1 MPIAAALT
9 RDLVIT
15 YGARRAVDGLD
26 LAVNAASVTA
36 LLGPNGA
43 GKSST
48 LAALAGLIKPNS
60 GTIRVLD
67 GAPGGRQVR
76 DRVGV
81 MLQDDG
87 LPPGAHGAEIVR
99 HVAALRGR
107 AESAEPLIE
116 ALELGGLGRTTIRR
130 LSGGERRR
138 VSLACALVG
147 SPHLVLLDEPTAGL
161 DHDGRRVVAVLVNA
175 LRDQGVAVLLS
186 THLLDEAE
194 HLADQVTVIARGR
207 AVATGSVESLT
218 ADSEERIDFTASA
231 HLDVA
236 ALARA
241 LPDGCRVE
249 ERSPGDYRLWGAA
262 DPQTLATVS
271 AWCAQHGVTPT
282 SIHAGRESLADAYQ
296 RLTSAEVA

>member
-1 MPIAAALT
+1 MTAALA

-26 LAVNAASVTA
+26 LTVSAASVTA

-48 LAALAGLIKPNS
+48 LAALAGLVQPSS
-60 GTIRVLD
+60 GTVRVLD
-67 GAPGGRQVR
+67 AAPGERSAR

-87 LPPGAHGAEIVR
+87 LPSGAHGPEIVR
-99 HVAALRGR
+99 HVAALRR
-107 AESAEPLIE
+107 NPESAEPLIK
-116 ALELGGLGRTTIRR
+116 ALQLGALGRTTIRR

-147 SPHLVLLDEPTAGL
+147 SPDLVLLDEPTSGL
-161 DHDGRRVVAVLVNA
+161 DHEGRGVVADLVDR
-175 LRDQGVAVLLS
+175 LRGQGVAVLLS

-194 HLADQVTVIARGR
+194 RLADHVTIIAGGR
-207 AVATGSVESLT
+207 AVATGSVASLT
-218 ADSEERIDFTASA
+218 ADSEERIDFTARA
-231 HLDVA
+231 HLDVE

-241 LPDGCRVE
+241 LPDNCRVE
-249 ERSPGDYRLWGAA
+249 ESSPGEYRVWGSA
-262 DPQTLATVS
+262 DPHTLATVS
-271 AWCAQHGVTPT
+271 AWCAQHAAMPT
-282 SIHAGRESLADAYQ
+282 RINAGRETLADAYQ
-296 RLTSAEVA
+296 RLTGGAPG